1 MINICRHIPVILLCA
16 FALLACGI
24 QKPANQNQVSKG
36 ASESQQQQMEQME
49 PQFLYLA
56 AQNALKDGNRE
67 LASQLLSA
75 LVIKDPDSIVPH
87 IQLAELL
94 LQLGR
99 AEEAEKQIALLL
111 KKPLQKSDH
120 EKLLLTQA
128 RLSVSQNQQKR
139 ALELLDELFK
149 ENPVNLPGRELQ
161 ALILSDQKRL
171 AEALAAID
179 EAILIEELA
188 EFRLLQAQLLLK
200 KNEKKAAEVAL
211 QRVRKLVPDNDTAV
225 LMQSSIAL
233 QENDRA
239 KAEAVLRDFLNAH
252 PNALRVGH
260 SLGKLMVQD
269 NRIAE
274 AIIVYR
280 DIASRAGDNPEI
292 LKTLGM
298 LYFRYKEFEK
308 SEETFRKLLNIQP
321 DDYNRYFLAASLE
334 ALKRPDKA
342 KELYESIDPKGTMGD
357 DAQIRLA
364 GMDFREGNL
373 RKALSLLNHILKS
386 KPKHTEAQLIRSA
399 IRLANGQYKLLLKE
413 TEVMLSM
420 DNLHPQLLFNR
431 AVAFDHLKD
440 YGQLETVLTQLLKA
454 NPEHSEAM
462 NFLGYS
468 YATQGV
474 HLDKAELLINQ
485 ALSLKP
491 DDGYYLDSLA
501 WVYYQRSKYSKAL
514 EIQKKAITQIDDDP
528 VMYEHL
534 GDILWKTGD
543 FPAARNAWKKSI
555 ELKADRP
562 EKLRA
567 KITNG
572 LEIDR

>member
-1 MINICRHIPVILLCA
+1 MINTLRHIPVILLCA

-36 ASESQQQQMEQME
+36 DSDSQQQQMEQME
-49 PQFLYLA
+49 PKFLYLA

-75 LVIKDPDSIVPH
+75 LVTKDPDSIVPH

-94 LQLGR
+94 LQLGHT
-99 AEEAEKQIALLL
+99 EEAEKQIALLL
-111 KKPLQKSDH
+111 KKNLQKDDH
-120 EKLLLTQA
+120 EKLLLSQA
-128 RLSVSQNQQKR
+128 RLSVSKNEQAR

-149 ENPVNLPGRELQ
+149 ENPINLRGRELQ
-161 ALILSDQKRL
+161 ALILSDQNRL
-171 AEALAAID
+171 AEALTAIN
-179 EAILIEELA
+179 ESIQVEEIA
-188 EFRLLQAQLLLK
+188 ELRLLQAQLLLK
-200 KNEKKAAEVAL
+200 QHENRAAEVAL
-211 QRVRKLVPDNDTAV
+211 QRIRKLVPDNDTAV

-233 QENDRA
+233 QENDRG
-239 KAEAVLRDFLNAH
+239 KAEELLRDFLNEY
-252 PNALRVGH
+252 PNAMRVGH
-260 SLGKLMVQD
+260 ALGKIMVQD

-274 AIIVYR
+274 AIIIYR
-280 DIASRAGDNPEI
+280 DIASRSGDSPEI

-298 LYFRYKEFEK
+298 LYFRYNDFEGA
-308 SEETFRKLLNIQP
+308 EQTFRKLLNTQP
-321 DDYNRYFLAASLE
+321 DDHNRFFLAASLE
-334 ALKRPDKA
+334 ALKRPDEA
-342 KELYESIDPKGTMGD
+342 KEIYESINPEGTMGN
-357 DAQIRLA
+357 DAQVRLA
-364 GMDFREGNL
+364 GIDFREGNL
-373 RKALSLLNHILKS
+373 REALSLLNHLLKTD
-386 KPKHTEAQLIRSA
+386 PQHTEAQLIRSA

-413 TEVMLSM
+413 TEAMLSM
-420 DNLHPQLLFNR
+420 DKVHPQLLFNR
-431 AVAFDHLKD
+431 AVAFDHLKSYD
-440 YGQLETVLTQLLKA
+440 QLEAVLTRLLKS

-468 YATQGV
+468 YATQGI

-501 WVYYQRSKYSKAL
+501 WVYYQRNEYDKAL
-514 EIQKKAITQIDDDP
+514 ETQKKAIAKIGDDP

-534 GDILWKTGD
+534 GDMLWKTGD

-555 ELKADRP
+555 ELKADTP

-567 KITNG
+567 KIANG
-572 LEIDR
+572 LENDR